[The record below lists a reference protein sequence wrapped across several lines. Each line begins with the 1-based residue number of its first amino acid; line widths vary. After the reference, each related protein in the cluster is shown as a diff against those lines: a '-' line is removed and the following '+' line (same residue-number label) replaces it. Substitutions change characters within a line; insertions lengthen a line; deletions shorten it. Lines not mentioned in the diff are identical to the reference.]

1 MTTRS
6 LPAFRNLRSSTVATL
21 DLGETTLAAIV
32 VPRVTVLTAPKTPLI
47 ITPVP
52 FLPLAIRLDVVNNL
66 LQASVIWL
74 QLGRK
79 QHLNSRDERH
89 SRVVASGMRISI
101 FETAFG
107 NEVTQTDL
115 IAVARRGVFA
125 LLGQILSIDNLNHRT
140 QSHGIE
146 AQCGFQHRHITME
159 SMAQHHNGTETQL
172 WILLID
178 RPLERFLEHLLGLT
192 LGQEASLT
200 IVVPDF
206 LSVHVTWKRKR
217 RSQDLLVR
225 IANTILDI
233 TQICVLQDPRMVE
246 INLPKQVLSMHTSLL
261 QPTRMPRVEG
271 RDTKL
276 GEPAVVGNPTLGVEA
291 YDDHVFGSRGYA
303 FKCGET
309 ETVREDFAAGLQG

>member
-32 VPRVTVLTAPKTPLI
+32 IPRVTVLAAPKTPLI
-47 ITPVP
+47 ITPIP
-52 FLPLAIRLDVVNNL
+52 FLPLAIHLDAVNNL

-206 LSVHVTWKRKR
+206 LSVHVTWQRKR
-217 RSQDLLVR
+217 CSRDLLVR

-276 GEPAVVGNPTLGVEA
+276 GESAVVGNPTLGVEA